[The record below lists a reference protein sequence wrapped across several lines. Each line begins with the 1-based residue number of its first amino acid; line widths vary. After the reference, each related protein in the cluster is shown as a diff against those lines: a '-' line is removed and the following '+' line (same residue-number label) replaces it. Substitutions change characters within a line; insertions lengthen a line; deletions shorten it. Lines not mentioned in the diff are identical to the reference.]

1 MVKNSFINNFI
12 LSKKHSIGENA
23 FLCIA
28 ATLTPAFLSYD
39 SYHGFLDLLK
49 PFLAVLIFLVWAWCA
64 FSSGKDKKPL
74 FLVFA
79 GVYWIVP
86 YIYMLFYSARDNV
99 AHYSKVL
106 SFLNKSADVLFNRPF
121 KLLTDY
127 AGCEAGIFIICL
139 IGLVIFSYL
148 VGYNI
153 SDTYKEQISDDELDE
168 VSDNVSED
176 DSGKYERYKTVT
188 FNLNADSEISSEDE
202 NDNIIQDNKETM
214 SEEDFLNSILTEY
227 NKDNQNAK

>member
-39 SYHGFLDLLK
+39 SYYGFLDLLK

-127 AGCEAGIFIICL
+127 SGCDPGIFIICL
-139 IGLVIFSYL
+139 IGIVIFSYF

-153 SDTYKEQISDDELDE
+153 STTFRQPAVDYEYAESNENE
-168 VSDNVSED
+168 NED
-176 DSGKYERYKTVT
+176 DSGKYERFKTVT
-188 FNLNADSEISSEDE
+188 FNMSDSNDIASNSEDE
-202 NDNIIQDNKETM
+202 DLKKDDTKNLSKE
-214 SEEDFLNSILTEY
+214 DYLNSILSEY
-227 NKDNQNAK
+227 DKDNQDVK